1 MDHIY
6 AELEKI
12 VCGKVVEF
20 EKFLQ
25 QFQENFSGTGLTK
38 IIEKKNELKL
48 FCAEYVHKEYPLD
61 TLMFVEGKYIHTADS
76 VVYFRSMKYMH
87 NRVKELD
94 KLFAEFLDTFINM
107 QVSK

>member
-25 QFQENFSGTGLTK
+25 QFQENFRGTDLTK
-38 IIEKKNELKL
+38 IIEKKTN
-48 FCAEYVHKEYPLD
+48 
-61 TLMFVEGKYIHTADS
+61 
-76 VVYFRSMKYMH
+76 
-87 NRVKELD
+87 
-94 KLFAEFLDTFINM
+94 
-107 QVSK
+107 